1 MKFWLRISLSIA
13 LVVLLFTYVVDAR
26 EVGRILQRFDA
37 AWLLIAIAVVTADR
51 ILMTFKWTLL
61 LRAQGYRLPLL
72 QGVTIYCT
80 SMVWG
85 LALPTT
91 VGADAI
97 RAVMVTKRGF
107 NGTDVVTSIVIE
119 RMVGFVLA
127 LALGLVSLAILRS
140 VGVLDARFDRALYLG
155 IAMPIAVT
163 ALLVAALNE
172 KLVGKV
178 VARMPQGVRESK
190 VMQHLARF
198 AAAYR
203 SLGKSRSAI
212 AQFSF
217 LTVLEQV
224 FSVMFPWTLAMG
236 LGVPV
241 NLLLLLG
248 VLPISTLLSRLPISF
263 DGLGV
268 FEAVFVGLLVLAGI
282 DAAAAL
288 AIAISGR
295 IIQLFAFLPWWIAHV
310 ARSGAVRPPHASQE
324 LPINLERKRIADGG

>member
-1 MKFWLRISLSIA
+1 MKLWLRIALSIA

-26 EVGRILQRFDA
+26 EVARILQRFDA
-37 AWLLIAIAVVTADR
+37 GYLLLAIVVVTIDR

-127 LALGLVSLAILRS
+127 LALGLVSLAILRTI
-140 VGVLDARFDRALYLG
+140 GVLDARFDSALYAG
-155 IAMPIAVT
+155 VAMLVGVT

-172 KLVGKV
+172 KLVAKV
-178 VARMPQGVRESK
+178 VARLPRFVRESK
-190 VMQHLARF
+190 VMHYLDRF
-198 AAAYR
+198 GAAYR
-203 SLGKSRSAI
+203 TLGRARSTI
-212 AQFSF
+212 AKFGA
-217 LTVLEQV
+217 LTVLE
-224 FSVMFPWTLAMG
+224 
-236 LGVPV
+236 
-241 NLLLLLG
+241 
-248 VLPISTLLSRLPISF
+248 
-263 DGLGV
+263 
-268 FEAVFVGLLVLAGI
+268 
-282 DAAAAL
+282 
-288 AIAISGR
+288 
-295 IIQLFAFLPWWIAHV
+295 
-310 ARSGAVRPPHASQE
+310 
-324 LPINLERKRIADGG
+324 

>member
-1 MKFWLRISLSIA
+1 MKFWLRIALSSA

-26 EVGRILQRFDA
+26 EVAHILQRFDA
-37 AWLLIAIAVVTADR
+37 GYLLLAIVVVTIDR
-51 ILMTFKWTLL
+51 VLMTFKWTLL

-97 RAVMVTKRGF
+97 RAVIVTKRGF

-127 LALGLVSLAILRS
+127 LALGLVSLAILRTL
-140 VGVLDARFDRALYLG
+140 GVLDARFNIALYAG
-155 IAMPIAVT
+155 AAMLVGVT

-172 KLVGKV
+172 KLVRTV
-178 VARMPQGVRESK
+178 LAQLPRFVRESK
-190 VMQHLARF
+190 VMQYLDRF

-203 SLGKSRSAI
+203 TLGGARSTI
-212 AQFSF
+212 AKFGV

-224 FSVMFPWTLAMG
+224 FAVLFPWTLAMG
-236 LGVPV
+236 LSVDV
-241 NLLLLLG
+241 DLLLLLG
-248 VLPISTLLSRLPISF
+248 VLPISTLISRLPISF

-268 FEAVFVGLLVLAGI
+268 YEAVFVGLLVLAGI
-282 DAAAAL
+282 DADAAL

-295 IIQLFAFLPWWIAHV
+295 IIQLFAFLPWWFVHV
-310 ARSGAVRPPHASQE
+310 ARSGAVRPPAASKE
-324 LPINLERKRIADGG
+324 LPIN

>member
-1 MKFWLRISLSIA
+1 MKFWLRTALSIV

-26 EVGRILQRFDA
+26 EVGRILERFDA
-37 AWLLIAIAVVTADR
+37 GYLLLAIVVVTIDR

-72 QGVTIYCT
+72 QGVMIYCT

-107 NGTDVVTSIVIE
+107 NGTDVITSIVIE

-127 LALGLVSLAILRS
+127 LALGLVSLGILRTI
-140 VGVLDARFDRALYLG
+140 GVLDARFDSALYIG
-155 IAMPIAVT
+155 VAMLIGVT
-163 ALLVAALNE
+163 TLLVAALNE
-172 KLVGKV
+172 KLVATV
-178 VARMPQGVRESK
+178 VARLPRFVRESK
-190 VMQHLARF
+190 VMRILDRF
-198 AAAYR
+198 GAAYR
-203 SLGKSRSAI
+203 TLGGARATI
-212 AQFSF
+212 AQFSV

-224 FSVMFPWTLAMG
+224 FSVLFPWTLALG
-236 LGVPV
+236 LGVDV

-248 VLPISTLLSRLPISF
+248 VLPISTLISRLPISF

-282 DAAAAL
+282 DAEAAL

-295 IIQLFAFLPWWIAHV
+295 IIQLFAFLPWWFAYV
-310 ARSGAVRPPHASQE
+310 VRSGAVRPPTATKE
-324 LPINLERKRIADGG
+324 LPIN

>member
-1 MKFWLRISLSIA
+1 MKLWLRIALSIA
-13 LVVLLFTYVVDAR
+13 LVVVLFTYVVDGR
-26 EVGRILQRFDA
+26 EVLSILHRFETKY
-37 AWLLIAIAVVTADR
+37 LVLAIIVVTLDR
-51 ILMTFKWTLL
+51 VLMTFKWTLL

-72 QGVTIYCT
+72 QGVMIYCT
-80 SMVWG
+80 AMVWG
-85 LALPTT
+85 LVLPTT

-127 LALGLVSLAILRS
+127 LALGLVSISILRML
-140 VGVLDARFDRALYLG
+140 GVLDARFDSALYLG
-155 IAMPIAVT
+155 IAMLAGVI

-172 KLVGKV
+172 RLVGKI
-178 VARMPQGVRESK
+178 VAQLPRAIRDSK
-190 VMQHLARF
+190 VMHYLDRF

-203 SLGKSRSAI
+203 SLGGARSTI
-212 AQFSF
+212 AQFSA
-217 LTVLEQV
+217 LTVLEQLY
-224 FSVMFPWTLAMG
+224 SVIVPWTLAKG
-236 LGVPV
+236 LGVDV
-241 NLLLLLG
+241 DLLLMLG

-268 FEAVFVGLLVLAGI
+268 FEAIFIGLMVLAGI

-295 IIQLFAFLPWWIAHV
+295 IIQLFAFLPWWVAYV
-310 ARSGAVRPPHASQE
+310 ARSGAVRPPTAVKE
-324 LPINLERKRIADGG
+324 LPIN

>member
-1 MKFWLRISLSIA
+1 VKFWLRTTLSIV
-13 LVVLLFTYVVDAR
+13 LVVLLFTFVVDAH
-26 EVGRILQRFDA
+26 EVMATLGRFGALY
-37 AWLLIAIAVVTADR
+37 LVLAVVVVTLDR
-51 ILMTFKWTLL
+51 VLMTFKWTLL
-61 LRAQGYRLPLL
+61 LRAQGYRLPLF

-140 VGVLDARFDRALYLG
+140 LGVLDARFDRALYAG
-155 IAMPIAVT
+155 IALLIGVT
-163 ALLVAALNE
+163 VLLVAALDAR
-172 KLVGKV
+172 LVSKV
-178 VARMPQGVRESK
+178 VARLPASVRDSK
-190 VMQHLARF
+190 VMYYLERF
-198 AAAYR
+198 AVAYR
-203 SLGKSRSAI
+203 SLGGARSTI
-212 AQFSF
+212 AKFSA

-224 FSVMFPWTLAMG
+224 FSVVFPWVLALG
-236 LGVPV
+236 LAVPV
-241 NLLLLLG
+241 GLLLLLG
-248 VLPISTLLSRLPISF
+248 VLPISTLISRLPISF

-268 FEAVFVGLLVLAGI
+268 FEVVFVGLLVLAGI
-282 DAAAAL
+282 DASAAL

-295 IIQLFAFLPWWIAHV
+295 VIQLFAFLPWWFVYV
-310 ARSGAVRPPHASQE
+310 AQAGLRPPKE
-324 LPINLERKRIADGG
+324 EKVMEVMR

>member
-1 MKFWLRISLSIA
+1 MKFWLRTALSIV

-26 EVGRILQRFDA
+26 EVVHILQRFDA
-37 AWLLIAIAVVTADR
+37 PYLALAIVVVTLDR
-51 ILMTFKWTLL
+51 MLMTFKWTLL
-61 LRAQGYRLPLL
+61 LRAQGYRLPLF

-140 VGVLDARFDRALYLG
+140 LGVLDARFDRALWLG
-155 IAMPIAVT
+155 IAMLIGVA
-163 ALLVAALNE
+163 ALLVAALDE
-172 KLVGKV
+172 QLVSRI
-178 VARMPQGVRESK
+178 VARLPAAVRDSK
-190 VMQHLARF
+190 VMYYLERF

-203 SLGKSRSAI
+203 SLGSARGTI
-212 AQFSF
+212 AKFSA

-224 FSVMFPWTLAMG
+224 FSIVFPWTLARG

-241 NLLLLLG
+241 DLLLMLG
-248 VLPISTLLSRLPISF
+248 VLPISTLISRLPISF

-295 IIQLFAFLPWWIAHV
+295 VIQLFAFLPWWFVHV
-310 ARSGAVRPPHASQE
+310 AQAGLRPPQASKE
-324 LPINLERKRIADGG
+324 LPSN

>member
-1 MKFWLRISLSIA
+1 MKFWLRTGLSIL
-13 LVVLLFTYVVDAR
+13 LVVLLFTFVVDAG
-26 EVGRILQRFDA
+26 EVVRILERFDPIY
-37 AWLLIAIAVVTADR
+37 LLVAVAVVTLDR
-51 ILMTFKWTLL
+51 VLMTFKWTLL
-61 LRAQGYRLPLL
+61 LRAQGYRLPLF

-127 LALGLVSLAILRS
+127 LALGLVSLGILRS
-140 VGVLDARFDRALYLG
+140 IGVLDARFDRALYIG
-155 IAMPIAVT
+155 VAMLVGVT
-163 ALLVAALNE
+163 GLLIAALDE
-172 KLVGKV
+172 RLVSKV
-178 VARMPQGVRESK
+178 VARLPAVLRNSK
-190 VMQHLARF
+190 VMHYLERF

-203 SLGKSRSAI
+203 SLGGARSTI
-212 AQFSF
+212 AKFGV

-224 FSVMFPWTLAMG
+224 FSVMFPWALAKG

-241 NLLLLLG
+241 DLLLLLG
-248 VLPISTLLSRLPISF
+248 VLPISTLISRLPISF

-282 DAAAAL
+282 DAEAAL

-295 IIQLFAFLPWWIAHV
+295 IIQLFAFLPWWFVHV
-310 ARSGAVRPPHASQE
+310 AQSGGVRPPQASKE
-324 LPINLERKRIADGG
+324 LPIN

>member
-1 MKFWLRISLSIA
+1 MKFWLRIALSIA

-26 EVGRILQRFDA
+26 EVVHILQRFDA
-37 AWLLIAIAVVTADR
+37 GYLLLAIAVVTLDR

-85 LALPTT
+85 MALPAT

-97 RAVMVTKRGF
+97 RAVMVTRRGF

-127 LALGLVSLAILRS
+127 LALGLVSLAILRTI
-140 VGVLDARFDRALYLG
+140 GVLDGRFDIALYLG
-155 IAMPIAVT
+155 VAMLVGVT
-163 ALLVAALNE
+163 TLLVAALNE
-172 KLVGKV
+172 RLVGKV
-178 VARMPQGVRESK
+178 VAWLPRFVRESK
-190 VMQHLARF
+190 VMQYLDRF

-203 SLGKSRSAI
+203 ALGGARSTI
-212 AQFSF
+212 VQFSA

-224 FSVMFPWTLAMG
+224 FAVIFPWTLALG
-236 LGVPV
+236 LGIPV
-241 NLLLLLG
+241 DLLLLLG
-248 VLPISTLLSRLPISF
+248 VLPISTLISRLPISF

-282 DAAAAL
+282 DGSAAL

-295 IIQLFAFLPWWIAHV
+295 IIQLFAFLPWWITYV
-310 ARSGAVRPPHASQE
+310 ARSGAVRPPAASKE
-324 LPINLERKRIADGG
+324 LPTN

>member
-1 MKFWLRISLSIA
+1 MKFWVRTTLSIL

-26 EVGRILQRFDA
+26 EVVQILQRFDA
-37 AWLLIAIAVVTADR
+37 SYLLLAIVVVTLDR
-51 ILMTFKWTLL
+51 VLMTYKWTLL
-61 LRAQGYRLPLL
+61 LRAQGYRLPLF

-80 SMVWG
+80 AMVWG

-107 NGTDVVTSIVIE
+107 NGTDVITSIVIE

-140 VGVLDARFDRALYLG
+140 LGVLDARFDRALYLG
-155 IAMPIAVT
+155 VAMLIGVAV
-163 ALLVAALNE
+163 LLVAALDE
-172 KLVGKV
+172 QLVAKV
-178 VARMPQGVRESK
+178 VARLPSKVRKSK
-190 VMQHLARF
+190 VMHYLERF

-203 SLGKSRSAI
+203 SLGGAHGTI
-212 AQFSF
+212 AQFGI
-217 LTVLEQV
+217 LTVAEQV
-224 FSVMFPWTLAMG
+224 FSIFFPWALAKG

-241 NLLLLLG
+241 DIVLLLG
-248 VLPISTLLSRLPISF
+248 VLPISTLVSRLPISF

-282 DAAAAL
+282 HAEAAL

-295 IIQLFAFLPWWIAHV
+295 VIQLFAFLPWWFVHV
-310 ARSGAVRPPHASQE
+310 AQSGGVRPPQASKS
-324 LPINLERKRIADGG
+324 LPIN

>member
-1 MKFWLRISLSIA
+1 MKFWLRTALSIV

-26 EVGRILQRFDA
+26 EVVHILQRFQGTY
-37 AWLLIAIAVVTADR
+37 LLLAIVVVTLDR
-51 ILMTFKWTLL
+51 VLMTFKWTLL
-61 LRAQGYRLPLL
+61 LRAQGYRLPLF

-127 LALGLVSLAILRS
+127 LALGLVSLAILRTL
-140 VGVLDARFDRALYLG
+140 GVLDARFDRALYLG
-155 IAMPIAVT
+155 IAMLIGVT

-172 KLVGKV
+172 RLVNNV
-178 VARMPQGVRESK
+178 VARLPAAIRNSK
-190 VMQHLARF
+190 VMHYLERF

-203 SLGKSRSAI
+203 SLGSARGTI
-212 AQFSF
+212 ATFGA

-224 FSVMFPWTLAMG
+224 FSVIFPWVLAMG
-236 LGVPV
+236 LDMRVD
-241 NLLLLLG
+241 LLLLLG
-248 VLPISTLLSRLPISF
+248 VLPITTLISRLPISF

-268 FEAVFVGLLVLAGI
+268 YEAVFVGLLVLAGI
-282 DAAAAL
+282 DASAAL

-295 IIQLFAFLPWWIAHV
+295 VIQLFAFLPWWFVHV
-310 ARSGAVRPPHASQE
+310 AQSGGVRPPQASKE
-324 LPINLERKRIADGG
+324 LPIN

>member
-1 MKFWLRISLSIA
+1 MKFWLRIGLSIA

-26 EVGRILQRFDA
+26 EVVRILQRFDA
-37 AWLLIAIAVVTADR
+37 TYLLLSIVVVTLDR

-85 LALPTT
+85 MALPTT

-127 LALGLVSLAILRS
+127 LALGLVSLAILRTI
-140 VGVLDARFDRALYLG
+140 GVLDARFDAALWIG
-155 IAMPIAVT
+155 IAMLVGVT
-163 ALLVAALNE
+163 ALLIAALNE
-172 KLVGKV
+172 KLVGKI
-178 VARMPQGVRESK
+178 VAQLPQAVRNSK
-190 VMQHLARF
+190 VMHYLDRF
-198 AAAYR
+198 AVAYR
-203 SLGKSRSAI
+203 SLGGARSTI
-212 AQFSF
+212 AQFSA

-224 FSVMFPWTLAMG
+224 FAVIFPWTLALG

-268 FEAVFVGLLVLAGI
+268 FEAVFVGLMVLAGI

-295 IIQLFAFLPWWIAHV
+295 IIQLFAFLPWWVAHV
-310 ARSGAVRPPHASQE
+310 AQAGAVRPPHASKE
-324 LPINLERKRIADGG
+324 LPIN

>member
-1 MKFWLRISLSIA
+1 MEFWLRIALSVA
-13 LVVLLFTYVVDAR
+13 LVVVLFTYVVDAR
-26 EVGRILQRFDA
+26 EVVHNLQRFDA
-37 AWLLIAIAVVTADR
+37 SYLLLALVVVTLDR

-85 LALPTT
+85 MALPAT

-107 NGTDVVTSIVIE
+107 NGTDVVASIVIE

-127 LALGLVSLAILRS
+127 LALGLVSLAILRTI
-140 VGVLDARFDRALYLG
+140 GVLDARFDSALYLG
-155 IAMPIAVT
+155 IAMLLGVT

-172 KLVGKV
+172 RLVGKLV
-178 VARMPQGVRESK
+178 TRLPRFVRESK
-190 VMQHLARF
+190 VMQYLDRF

-203 SLGKSRSAI
+203 ALGGARSTI
-212 AQFSF
+212 AQFSA

-224 FSVMFPWTLAMG
+224 FAVIFPWVLAKG
-236 LGVPV
+236 LDIDADLV
-241 NLLLLLG
+241 LLLG
-248 VLPISTLLSRLPISF
+248 VLPISTLISRLPISF

-282 DAAAAL
+282 NAEAAL

-295 IIQLFAFLPWWIAHV
+295 IIQLFAFLPWWFVHV
-310 ARSGAVRPPHASQE
+310 ARSGAVRPPTASKE
-324 LPINLERKRIADGG
+324 LPIN

>member
-1 MKFWLRISLSIA
+1 MKFWLRTLLSIV
-13 LVVLLFTYVVDAR
+13 LVVLLFTYVVDVH
-26 EVGRILQRFDA
+26 EVVHILQRFDA
-37 AWLLIAIAVVTADR
+37 TYLVLAIVVVTLDR
-51 ILMTFKWTLL
+51 VLMTFKWTLL
-61 LRAQGYRLPLL
+61 LRAQGYRLPLF

-140 VGVLDARFDRALYLG
+140 IGVLDARFDRALWLG
-155 IAMPIAVT
+155 VVMLIGVT

-172 KLVGKV
+172 KLVSQV
-178 VARMPQGVRESK
+178 VARLPAAVRNSK
-190 VMQHLARF
+190 VMHYLERF
-198 AAAYR
+198 AGAYR
-203 SLGKSRSAI
+203 SLGSARGTI
-212 AQFSF
+212 AKFSA
-217 LTVLEQV
+217 LTVFEQV
-224 FSVMFPWTLAMG
+224 FSVIFPWALAKG

-241 NLLLLLG
+241 DLLLLLG
-248 VLPISTLLSRLPISF
+248 VLPISTLISRLPISF

-295 IIQLFAFLPWWIAHV
+295 VIQLFAFLPWWFVHV
-310 ARSGAVRPPHASQE
+310 AHAGLRPPQASKE
-324 LPINLERKRIADGG
+324 LPIN

>member
-1 MKFWLRISLSIA
+1 MKFWLRIALSIA

-37 AWLLIAIAVVTADR
+37 GYLLLAIAVVTIDR

-85 LALPTT
+85 LALPAT

-127 LALGLVSLAILRS
+127 LALGLVSLAILRNI
-140 VGVLDARFDRALYLG
+140 GVLGARFDIALYLG
-155 IAMPIAVT
+155 VAMLIGVT

-172 KLVGKV
+172 KLVSAV
-178 VARMPQGVRESK
+178 LVRLPRFVRESK
-190 VMQHLARF
+190 VMLYLERF

-203 SLGKSRSAI
+203 ALGGARSTI
-212 AQFSF
+212 AKFSA

-224 FSVMFPWTLAMG
+224 FSVIFPWTLAKG
-236 LGVPV
+236 LDVDV

-248 VLPISTLLSRLPISF
+248 VLPISTLISRLPISF

-268 FEAVFVGLLVLAGI
+268 YEAVFVGLLVLAGI
-282 DAAAAL
+282 SAEAAL

-295 IIQLFAFLPWWIAHV
+295 IIQLFAFLPWWVAYV
-310 ARSGAVRPPHASQE
+310 ARSGAVRPPAASKE
-324 LPINLERKRIADGG
+324 LPIN

>member
-1 MKFWLRISLSIA
+1 MKFWLRTALSIV

-26 EVGRILQRFDA
+26 EVVRVLERFDA
-37 AWLLIAIAVVTADR
+37 TYLVLAILVVTLDR
-51 ILMTFKWTLL
+51 VLMTFKWTLL

-107 NGTDVVTSIVIE
+107 KGTDVVTSIVIE
-119 RMVGFVLA
+119 RMIGFVLA
-127 LALGLVSLAILRS
+127 LALGLVSLAILRTID
-140 VGVLDARFDRALYLG
+140 VLDARFDRALYLG
-155 IAMPIAVT
+155 GAMLVGVT
-163 ALLVAALNE
+163 VLLVAALDE
-172 KLVGKV
+172 RLVSKV
-178 VARMPQGVRESK
+178 VTWLPAAMRNSK
-190 VMQHLARF
+190 VMHYLERF

-203 SLGKSRSAI
+203 SLGGARGTIVKFSA
-212 AQFSF
+212 

-224 FSVMFPWTLAMG
+224 FSVVFPWALAKG

-241 NLLLLLG
+241 DLLLLLG
-248 VLPISTLLSRLPISF
+248 VLPISTLISRLPISF

-282 DAAAAL
+282 DPSAAL

-295 IIQLFAFLPWWIAHV
+295 VIQLFAFLPWWFVHV
-310 ARSGAVRPPHASQE
+310 AQAGGVRPPQASKE
-324 LPINLERKRIADGG
+324 LPIN

>member
-1 MKFWLRISLSIA
+1 MKLWLRIALSIV
-13 LVVLLFTYVVDAR
+13 LVVLLLTYVVDVR
-26 EVGRILQRFDA
+26 EVAHILQRFDA
-37 AWLLIAIAVVTADR
+37 GYLLLGIVVVTIDR

-85 LALPTT
+85 LALPAT

-127 LALGLVSLAILRS
+127 LALGLVSLAILRNI
-140 VGVLDARFDRALYLG
+140 GVLGPRFDSALYLG
-155 IAMPIAVT
+155 VAMLIGVT

-172 KLVGKV
+172 KLVGTV
-178 VARMPQGVRESK
+178 LARLPRFVRESK
-190 VMQHLARF
+190 VMQYLDRF

-203 SLGKSRSAI
+203 ALGSARGTI
-212 AQFSF
+212 AKFSA

-224 FSVMFPWTLAMG
+224 FSVVFPWTLAKG
-236 LGVPV
+236 LDVDV

-248 VLPISTLLSRLPISF
+248 VLPISTLISRLPISF

-268 FEAVFVGLLVLAGI
+268 YEAVFVGLLVLAGI
-282 DAAAAL
+282 SAEAAL

-295 IIQLFAFLPWWIAHV
+295 IIQLFAFLPWWVVYV
-310 ARSGAVRPPHASQE
+310 ARSGAVRPPSASKE
-324 LPINLERKRIADGG
+324 LPIN

>member
-1 MKFWLRISLSIA
+1 MKLWLRIALSIA
-13 LVVLLFTYVVDAR
+13 LVVLLFTYVVDGR
-26 EVGRILQRFDA
+26 EVLSILHRFETKY
-37 AWLLIAIAVVTADR
+37 LLLAIIVVTLNR
-51 ILMTFKWTLL
+51 VLMTFKWTLL

-72 QGVTIYCT
+72 QGVMIYCT

-127 LALGLVSLAILRS
+127 LALGLVSLVILRTI
-140 VGVLDARFDRALYLG
+140 GVLDARFDSALYLG
-155 IAMPIAVT
+155 AAMLVGVT
-163 ALLVAALNE
+163 ALLIAALNE
-172 KLVGKV
+172 TLVGKV
-178 VARMPQGVRESK
+178 VAQLPRAVRDSK
-190 VMQHLARF
+190 VMHYLDRF

-203 SLGKSRSAI
+203 SLGRARSTI
-212 AQFSF
+212 AQFGA

-224 FSVMFPWTLAMG
+224 SSVIFPWTLAIG
-236 LGVPV
+236 LGVEAD
-241 NLLLLLG
+241 LLLLLG
-248 VLPISTLLSRLPISF
+248 VLPISTLMSRLPISF

-268 FEAVFVGLLVLAGI
+268 FEAVFIGLLVLAGI

-295 IIQLFAFLPWWIAHV
+295 IIQLFAFLPWWVAYV
-310 ARSGAVRPPHASQE
+310 ARSGAVSPPAATKE
-324 LPINLERKRIADGG
+324 LPIN

>member
-1 MKFWLRISLSIA
+1 MKFWLRTGLSIL
-13 LVVLLFTYVVDAR
+13 LVVLLFTFVVDAG
-26 EVGRILQRFDA
+26 EVMRILERFDPIY
-37 AWLLIAIAVVTADR
+37 LLVAIVVVTLDR
-51 ILMTFKWTLL
+51 VLMTFKWTLL
-61 LRAQGYRLPLL
+61 LRAQGYRLPLF

-107 NGTDVVTSIVIE
+107 NGTDVITSIVIE

-127 LALGLVSLAILRS
+127 LALGLVSLAILRTI
-140 VGVLDARFDRALYLG
+140 GVLDARFDRALYVG
-155 IAMPIAVT
+155 VAMLIGVT
-163 ALLVAALNE
+163 VLLIAALDE
-172 KLVGKV
+172 RLVRKV
-178 VARMPQGVRESK
+178 VARLPAVLRNSK
-190 VMQHLARF
+190 VMHYLERF

-203 SLGKSRSAI
+203 SLGGARSTI
-212 AQFSF
+212 AKFGV
-217 LTVLEQV
+217 LTVIEQV
-224 FSVMFPWTLAMG
+224 FSVMFPWALAKG

-241 NLLLLLG
+241 DLVLLLG
-248 VLPISTLLSRLPISF
+248 VLPISTLISRLPISF

-282 DAAAAL
+282 DAEAAL

-295 IIQLFAFLPWWIAHV
+295 IIQLFAFLPWWFVHV
-310 ARSGAVRPPHASQE
+310 AQSGGVRPPQASKE
-324 LPINLERKRIADGG
+324 LPIN

>member
-1 MKFWLRISLSIA
+1 MKLWLRIALSIA
-13 LVVLLFTYVVDAR
+13 LVVVLFTYVVDGR
-26 EVGRILQRFDA
+26 EVLSILHRFETKY
-37 AWLLIAIAVVTADR
+37 LLLAIIVVTLNR
-51 ILMTFKWTLL
+51 VLMTFKWTLL

-72 QGVTIYCT
+72 QGVMIYCT

-127 LALGLVSLAILRS
+127 LALGLVSLVILRTI
-140 VGVLDARFDRALYLG
+140 GVLDARFDSALYLG
-155 IAMPIAVT
+155 AAMLVGVT
-163 ALLVAALNE
+163 ALLIAALNE
-172 KLVGKV
+172 TLVGKV
-178 VARMPQGVRESK
+178 VAQLPRAVRDSK
-190 VMQHLARF
+190 VMHYLDRF

-203 SLGKSRSAI
+203 SLGRARSTI
-212 AQFSF
+212 AQFGA

-224 FSVMFPWTLAMG
+224 SSVIFPWTLAIG
-236 LGVPV
+236 LGVEAD
-241 NLLLLLG
+241 LLLLLG
-248 VLPISTLLSRLPISF
+248 VLPISTLMSRLPISF

-268 FEAVFVGLLVLAGI
+268 FEAVFIGLLVLAGI

-295 IIQLFAFLPWWIAHV
+295 IIQLFAFLPWWVAYV
-310 ARSGAVRPPHASQE
+310 ARSGAVSPPAATKE
-324 LPINLERKRIADGG
+324 LPIN

>member
-1 MKFWLRISLSIA
+1 MKLWLRIALSIV
-13 LVVLLFTYVVDAR
+13 LVVLLLTYVVDVR
-26 EVGRILQRFDA
+26 EVGHILQRFDA
-37 AWLLIAIAVVTADR
+37 GWLLLGIVVVTIDR
-51 ILMTFKWTLL
+51 VLMTFKWTLL

-85 LALPTT
+85 LALPAT

-127 LALGLVSLAILRS
+127 LALGLVSLAILRNI
-140 VGVLDARFDRALYLG
+140 GVLGARFDIALYLG
-155 IAMPIAVT
+155 VAMLIGVT

-172 KLVGKV
+172 KLVSAV
-178 VARMPQGVRESK
+178 LVRLPRFVRESK
-190 VMQHLARF
+190 VMQYLERF

-203 SLGKSRSAI
+203 ALGGARRTIAKFSA
-212 AQFSF
+212 

-224 FSVMFPWTLAMG
+224 FSVIFPWTLAKG
-236 LGVPV
+236 LDVDV

-248 VLPISTLLSRLPISF
+248 VLPISTLISRLPISF

-268 FEAVFVGLLVLAGI
+268 YEAVFVGLLVLAGI
-282 DAAAAL
+282 SAEAAL

-295 IIQLFAFLPWWIAHV
+295 IIQLFAFLPWWVAYV
-310 ARSGAVRPPHASQE
+310 ARSGAVRPPAASKE
-324 LPINLERKRIADGG
+324 LPIN

>member
-1 MKFWLRISLSIA
+1 MKFWLRIALSIA

-37 AWLLIAIAVVTADR
+37 GYLLLAIAVVTIDR

-97 RAVMVTKRGF
+97 RAVIVTKRGF

-127 LALGLVSLAILRS
+127 LALGLVSLAILRTI
-140 VGVLDARFDRALYLG
+140 GVLDARFDSALYLG
-155 IAMPIAVT
+155 IAMLVGVT

-172 KLVGKV
+172 KLVAHV
-178 VARMPQGVRESK
+178 VARLPRFVRESK
-190 VMQHLARF
+190 VMRYLDRF
-198 AAAYR
+198 AGAYR
-203 SLGKSRSAI
+203 ALGGARGTIAKFSL
-212 AQFSF
+212 

-224 FSVMFPWTLAMG
+224 FSVLFPWTLALG
-236 LGVPV
+236 LGVDV

-248 VLPISTLLSRLPISF
+248 VLPISTLISRLPISF

-282 DAAAAL
+282 GADAAL

-295 IIQLFAFLPWWIAHV
+295 IIQLFAFLP
-310 ARSGAVRPPHASQE
+310 
-324 LPINLERKRIADGG
+324 

>member
-1 MKFWLRISLSIA
+1 MKFWLRIALSIA

-37 AWLLIAIAVVTADR
+37 GYLLLAIAVVTIDR

-127 LALGLVSLAILRS
+127 LALGLVSLAILRTI
-140 VGVLDARFDRALYLG
+140 GVLDARFDSALYVG
-155 IAMPIAVT
+155 VAMLIGVT
-163 ALLVAALNE
+163 ALLIAALNE
-172 KLVGKV
+172 KLVRTIA
-178 VARMPQGVRESK
+178 ARLPRFVRESK
-190 VMQHLARF
+190 VMQYLDRF

-203 SLGKSRSAI
+203 RLGGARATIAKFSA
-212 AQFSF
+212 

-224 FSVMFPWTLAMG
+224 FSVLFPWTLALG
-236 LGVPV
+236 LDLDV

-248 VLPISTLLSRLPISF
+248 VLPISTLISRLPISF

-282 DAAAAL
+282 GADAAL

-295 IIQLFAFLPWWIAHV
+295 IIQLFAFLPWWLVYV
-310 ARSGAVRPPHASQE
+310 ARSGAVRPPAASKE
-324 LPINLERKRIADGG
+324 LPIN

>member
-1 MKFWLRISLSIA
+1 MKFWLRTALSVA
-13 LVVLLFTYVVDAR
+13 LVVLLFTYVVDAH
-26 EVGRILQRFDA
+26 EVVQILERFDTTY
-37 AWLLIAIAVVTADR
+37 LLLAIAVVTLDR
-51 ILMTFKWTLL
+51 VLMTFKWTLL

-107 NGTDVVTSIVIE
+107 KGTDVVTSIVIE
-119 RMVGFVLA
+119 RMIGFVLA
-127 LALGLVSLAILRS
+127 LALGLVSLAVLRTI
-140 VGVLDARFDRALYLG
+140 GVLDGRFDRALYLG
-155 IAMPIAVT
+155 VAMLVGVT
-163 ALLVAALNE
+163 VLLVAALDE
-172 KLVGKV
+172 KLVARV
-178 VARMPQGVRESK
+178 VARLPAVVRDSK
-190 VMQHLARF
+190 VMHYLERF
-198 AAAYR
+198 AKAYR
-203 SLGKSRSAI
+203 SLGSARGTM
-212 AQFSF
+212 AQFSV

-224 FSVMFPWTLAMG
+224 LSIFFPWAVARG

-241 NLLLLLG
+241 DLVLLLG
-248 VLPISTLLSRLPISF
+248 VLPISTLVSRLPISF

-282 DAAAAL
+282 HAEAAL

-295 IIQLFAFLPWWIAHV
+295 VIQLFAFLPWWFVYV
-310 ARSGAVRPPHASQE
+310 AQSGGVRPPQASKE
-324 LPINLERKRIADGG
+324 LPIN

>member
-1 MKFWLRISLSIA
+1 VKFWLRIALSIV
-13 LVVLLFTYVVDAR
+13 LVVVLFTYVVDVH
-26 EVGRILQRFDA
+26 EVLHILHRFGA
-37 AWLLIAIAVVTADR
+37 GYLLLGIVVVTLDR

-85 LALPTT
+85 MALPAT

-97 RAVMVTKRGF
+97 RAVLVTRRGF

-127 LALGLVSLAILRS
+127 LALGLVSLVILRTL
-140 VGVLDARFDRALYLG
+140 GVLDARFDAALLLG
-155 IAMPIAVT
+155 VAMLVGVT

-172 KLVGKV
+172 RLVGKV
-178 VARMPQGVRESK
+178 AARLPRFVRESK
-190 VMQHLARF
+190 ALQYLDRF

-203 SLGKSRSAI
+203 ALGRARATI
-212 AQFSF
+212 AQFSA

-224 FSVMFPWTLAMG
+224 FAVIFPWTLAKG
-236 LGVPV
+236 LGVEV
-241 NLLLLLG
+241 DLLLLLG
-248 VLPISTLLSRLPISF
+248 VLPLSTLISRLPISF

-268 FEAVFVGLLVLAGI
+268 YEAVFVGLLVLAGI
-282 DAAAAL
+282 DGAAAL

-295 IIQLFAFLPWWIAHV
+295 IIQLFAFLPWWFVHV
-310 ARSGAVRPPHASQE
+310 ARSGAVRPPTASKE
-324 LPINLERKRIADGG
+324 LPIN

>member
-1 MKFWLRISLSIA
+1 MKFWLRIGLSIA

-26 EVGRILQRFDA
+26 EVVRILQRFDA
-37 AWLLIAIAVVTADR
+37 RYLILAILVVTIDR
-51 ILMTFKWTLL
+51 VLMTFKWTLL
-61 LRAQGYRLPLL
+61 LRAQGYRLPLW

-127 LALGLVSLAILRS
+127 LALGLVSLLILRS
-140 VGVLDARFDRALYLG
+140 SGVLDAKFDRALYIG
-155 IAMPIAVT
+155 IAMLAGVT
-163 ALLVAALNE
+163 ALLIAALNE
-172 KLVGKV
+172 SLVAKV
-178 VARMPQGVRESK
+178 LARLPAALRESK
-190 VMQHLARF
+190 ILHYLRRF
-198 AAAYR
+198 AGAYR
-203 SLGKSRSAI
+203 SLGGAHRTI
-212 AQFSF
+212 AQFSG

-224 FSVMFPWTLAMG
+224 FSVIFPWTLAKG

-241 NLLLLLG
+241 DLLLLLG
-248 VLPISTLLSRLPISF
+248 VLPLSTLISRLPISF

-282 DAAAAL
+282 DAEAAL

-295 IIQLFAFLPWWIAHV
+295 IIQLFAFLPWWFAHV
-310 ARSGAVRPPHASQE
+310 AQSGAVRPPPTSKE
-324 LPINLERKRIADGG
+324 LPIN

>member
-1 MKFWLRISLSIA
+1 MKFWLRTALSIV
-13 LVVLLFTYVVDAR
+13 LVVLLFTYVVDAG
-26 EVGRILQRFDA
+26 EVMHILQRFDTT
-37 AWLLIAIAVVTADR
+37 WLLVAIVVVTLDR
-51 ILMTFKWTLL
+51 VLMTFKWTLL

-85 LALPTT
+85 IALPTT

-97 RAVMVTKRGF
+97 RAVLVTKHGF

-127 LALGLVSLAILRS
+127 LALGIVSLAILRTL
-140 VGVLDARFDRALYLG
+140 GVLDARFDVALYIG
-155 IAMPIAVT
+155 AAMLIGVT
-163 ALLVAALNE
+163 ALLVAGLNE

-178 VARMPQGVRESK
+178 VARMPHAVRESK
-190 VMQHLARF
+190 VMLYLNRF
-198 AAAYR
+198 AVAYR
-203 SLGKSRSAI
+203 SLGGARTTI
-212 AQFSF
+212 AQFSA

-224 FSVMFPWTLAMG
+224 FSVMFPWALAMG

-241 NLLLLLG
+241 DLLLLLG
-248 VLPISTLLSRLPISF
+248 VLPISTLISRLPISF

-282 DAAAAL
+282 NAEAAL

-295 IIQLFAFLPWWIAHV
+295 IIQLVAFQPWWFVHD
-310 ARSGAVRPPHASQE
+310 ARSGGVRPPHASKE
-324 LPINLERKRIADGG
+324 LPIN

>member
-1 MKFWLRISLSIA
+1 MKFWLRIALSIA
-13 LVVLLFTYVVDAR
+13 LVLLLFTYVVDAR

-37 AWLLIAIAVVTADR
+37 GYLLLAIAVVTIDR

-107 NGTDVVTSIVIE
+107 NATDVVTSIVIE

-127 LALGLVSLAILRS
+127 LALGLVSLAILRTI
-140 VGVLDARFDRALYLG
+140 GVLDARFDSALYLG
-155 IAMPIAVT
+155 IAMLVGVT
-163 ALLVAALNE
+163 VLLVAALNE
-172 KLVGKV
+172 KLVAHV
-178 VARMPQGVRESK
+178 VARLPRFVRESK
-190 VMQHLARF
+190 VMHYLDRF
-198 AAAYR
+198 AVAYR
-203 SLGKSRSAI
+203 ALGGARGTIAKFSL
-212 AQFSF
+212 

-224 FSVMFPWTLAMG
+224 FTVLFPWTLALG
-236 LGVPV
+236 LGVDV

-248 VLPISTLLSRLPISF
+248 VLPISTLVSRLPISF

-282 DAAAAL
+282 GADAAL

-295 IIQLFAFLPWWIAHV
+295 IIQLFAFLPWWLVYV
-310 ARSGAVRPPHASQE
+310 ARSGAVRPPSASKE
-324 LPINLERKRIADGG
+324 LPIN

>member
-1 MKFWLRISLSIA
+1 MKLWLRAALSIA

-26 EVGRILQRFDA
+26 EVLRILQRFDTTY
-37 AWLLIAIAVVTADR
+37 LLLAVLVVTLDR
-51 ILMTFKWTLL
+51 VLMTFKWTLL
-61 LRAQGYRLPLL
+61 LRAQGYRLPLF

-97 RAVMVTKRGF
+97 RAVMTTKRGF
-107 NGTDVVTSIVIE
+107 NATDVVTSIVIE

-140 VGVLDARFDRALYLG
+140 LGVLDARFDRALYLG
-155 IAMPIAVT
+155 VLMLIGVT

-172 KLVGKV
+172 KLVSNV
-178 VARMPQGVRESK
+178 VARMPRAIRDSK
-190 VMQHLARF
+190 VMHYLMRF
-198 AAAYR
+198 AVAYR
-203 SLGKSRSAI
+203 SLGGRRSTI
-212 AQFSF
+212 AQFSA

-224 FSVMFPWTLAMG
+224 FSVAFPWMLALG
-236 LGVPV
+236 LGVKV
-241 NLLLLLG
+241 DLLLMLG
-248 VLPISTLLSRLPISF
+248 VLPISTLISRLPISF

-268 FEAVFVGLLVLAGI
+268 FEVVFVGLLVLAGI
-282 DAAAAL
+282 DAEAAL

-295 IIQLFAFLPWWIAHV
+295 VIQLLAFLPWWFVHV
-310 ARSGAVRPPHASQE
+310 AQTGGMRPPTATKE
-324 LPINLERKRIADGG
+324 LPIN